1 MVTREQLFKEYT
13 DWVNNYLTIE
23 VFAEHRGLTKSE
35 AQMLIDL
42 AQSCFENNHPE
53 A

>member
-1 MVTREQLFKEYT
+1 MVNRDQLFKEYT
-13 DWVNNYLTIE
+13 DWVNNYLTIGT
-23 VFAEHRGLTKSE
+23 FAEHRGLTVLE
-35 AQMLIDL
+35 AQALIQL